1 MDVSEPGTPEP
12 VRRLR
17 QGLARM
23 RLSRGLFVLPTLF
36 TVGNLFCGYL
46 SIWCS
51 IRGTFETAA
60 YLIIAAAVLDMLD
73 GRIARM
79 TNSTSEFGAEYDSL
93 ADLVSFGVA
102 PAVLAYSW
110 GLSDFFRLGWLA
122 SFLFVVCGSM
132 RLARFNIQTH
142 VADKR
147 YFVGLP
153 IPTAAATISALVLA
167 TPERL
172 IDRLWMSGLLGLTV
186 LLSYLMIS
194 TIRYRSF
201 KDLDL
206 KRRRPAWILPLTAL
220 LFAVIAFR
228 PALSMLVFALAFAA
242 SGPVGKL
249 VGWLRRKR
257 GHTTA

>member
-1 MDVSEPGTPEP
+1 MAGISRE
-12 VRRLR
+12 
-17 QGLARM
+17 
-23 RLSRGLFVLPTLF
+23 RLSRGLFILPTLF

-60 YLIIAAAVLDMLD
+60 VLIIAAGILDGLD
-73 GRIARM
+73 GRVARL
-79 TNSTSEFGAEYDSL
+79 THSTSKFGEEYDSL
-93 ADLVSFGVA
+93 ADVVSFGVA

-110 GLSDFFRLGWLA
+110 GLADFHRLGWMA

-142 VADKR
+142 AADKR

-153 IPTAAATISALVLA
+153 IPMAAFVIASIVLA

-172 IDRLWMSGLLGLTV
+172 VSRVWMGGLLALTIV
-186 LLSYLMIS
+186 LSYLMIS

-206 KRRRPAWILPLTAL
+206 KRRRPAWILPAIAL
-220 LFAVIAFR
+220 FFAVVAYQPEI
-228 PALSMLVFALAFAA
+228 ALAALVLIFVL
-242 SGPVGKL
+242 SGPFGKFVGL
-249 VGWLRRKR
+249 FRRR
-257 GHTTA
+257 EPTSVA

>member
-1 MDVSEPGTPEP
+1 VAPLSRE
-12 VRRLR
+12 
-17 QGLARM
+17 
-23 RLSRGLFVLPTLF
+23 RLSRGLFILPTLF

-51 IRGTFETAA
+51 IRGTFELAA
-60 YLIIAAAVLDMLD
+60 ALIIGAGVLDGLD

-79 TNSTSEFGAEYDSL
+79 THSTSEFGEEYDSL

-102 PAVLAYSW
+102 PAILAYSW
-110 GLSDFFRLGWLA
+110 GLADFDRLGWMA

-132 RLARFNIQTH
+132 RLARFNIQAH
-142 VADKR
+142 VVDKR

-153 IPTAAATISALVLA
+153 IPAGAGALATIVLA

-172 IDRLWMSGLLGLTV
+172 VSRMWMGGLLALTFI
-186 LLSYLMIS
+186 LSFLMIS

-206 KRRRPAWILPLTAL
+206 KRRRPAWILPAIAIF
-220 LFAVIAFR
+220 FAVIAYR
-228 PALSMLVFALAFAA
+228 PQIALVTLVLVFVV
-242 SGPVGKL
+242 SGPVGKIAGL
-249 VGWLRRKR
+249 FRRKEPS
-257 GHTTA
+257 A